1 LSSFDLVGL
10 ISSPF
15 GSGKMIIRPFVLF
28 LRLAVEGIIGWRCA
42 LSHFEDTFL
51 GNMGMIFDSGKEMG
65 LVKYLLPDTGK
76 HLVHP

>member
-1 LSSFDLVGL
+1 
-10 ISSPF
+10 
-15 GSGKMIIRPFVLF
+15 
-28 LRLAVEGIIGWRCA
+28 VEGIIGWRCA